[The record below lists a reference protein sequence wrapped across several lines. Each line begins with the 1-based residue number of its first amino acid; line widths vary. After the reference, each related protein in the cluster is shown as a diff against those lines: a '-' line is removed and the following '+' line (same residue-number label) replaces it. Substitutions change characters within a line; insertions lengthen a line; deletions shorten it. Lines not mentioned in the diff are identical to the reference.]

1 MGGIAFYFKVHEL
14 VEGETLSGVFITAVE
29 SYYKIAISPFSV
41 ETEKLHV
48 NITFYFSVFQDVPLP
63 LFRSRLLGNVRVHQ
77 LHHLTRKVSLLF
89 TSVIAVQ

>member
-41 ETEKLHV
+41 ETEKLYI
-48 NITFYFSVFQDVPLP
+48 NITFYFFSLSGCPLAT
-63 LFRSRLLGNVRVHQ
+63 VQ
-77 LHHLTRKVSLLF
+77 KQ
-89 TSVIAVQ
+89 IARQCKSPPATPPHKKSELIIH